1 MSNSSIANIQ
11 KYGVISSV
19 DDIVNELK
27 SGRMIILIDEEDRE
41 NEGDLLVA
49 ADFISSENIN
59 FMITHARGLVCL
71 TLTED
76 HCQKLGLSMMTENNS
91 SRYGTNF
98 TQSIEAASG
107 IGTGISA
114 FDRAH
119 TIKVATD
126 KDVVPEDL
134 VQPGHIFPVRA
145 VKGGVLARA
154 GHTEAGCDLTR
165 MAGLT
170 PAAVICEIINKD
182 GSMARLPDLLEFSKE
197 FNLKIG
203 TIASLIKYRS
213 KKETLIKMYSS
224 FMINTVYGDFKALC
238 YQDVINSSTHI
249 ALVHGNIDF
258 SKETLVSIQTPS
270 SILDIIRTDDNLGL
284 LTINKALERIV
295 KSPSGVLLL
304 INCHVSSDDV
314 FRNINEFNKL
324 QPFLDNCNYNLATH
338 GVISQIL
345 CNIGIGNI
353 ILLKEKNS
361 PNKFDFGLSIS
372 GYDFI

>member
-19 DDIVNELK
+19 DDIIDELK

-41 NEGDLLVA
+41 NEGDLLIA
-49 ADFISSENIN
+49 ADFVSSESIN

-98 TQSIEAASG
+98 TQSIEAAKG

-114 FDRAH
+114 SDRAH

-126 KDVVPEDL
+126 NNVTPEDL
-134 VQPGHIFPVRA
+134 VQPGHIFPVRS
-145 VKGGVLARA
+145 VKGGVLSRA

-165 MAGLT
+165 MAGLN

-203 TIASLIKYRS
+203 TISSLIQYRS
-213 KKETLIKMYSS
+213 EKETLIDMYSS
-224 FMINTVYGDFKALC
+224 FIISTMYGDLKAFC
-238 YQDVINSSTHI
+238 YRDVINSSIHI
-249 ALVHGNIDF
+249 ALVHGNIELYKD
-258 SKETLVSIQTPS
+258 TLVSIQTPS
-270 SILDIIRTDDNLGL
+270 SILDVMRVDDNFGL

-295 KSPSGVLLL
+295 QSSSGVLLL
-304 INCHVSSDDV
+304 INSHISCDDV
-314 FRNINEFNKL
+314 LRSINEFNKTK
-324 QPFLDNCNYNLATH
+324 PFLDNSKYNLATH

-345 CNIGIGNI
+345 CNIGISSI
-353 ILLKEKNS
+353 RLIKEKNS
-361 PNKFDFGLSIS
+361 PNKFDFGLSVS
-372 GYDFI
+372 GYEFI

>member
-41 NEGDLLVA
+41 NEGDLLIA
-49 ADFISSENIN
+49 ADFVSSESIN

-126 KDVVPEDL
+126 KNVTPKDL

-145 VKGGVLARA
+145 VKGGVLSRA

-165 MAGLT
+165 LAGLT

-182 GSMARLPDLLEFSKE
+182 GSMARLPDLLQFSKE

-203 TIASLIKYRS
+203 TISSLMEYRS
-213 KKETLIKMYSS
+213 ARENLIDMYSS
-224 FMINTVYGDFKALC
+224 FMINTIYGVFKAFC
-238 YQDVINSSTHI
+238 YRDVINSSIHI
-249 ALVHGNIDF
+249 ALVHGNIDS
-258 SKETLVSIQTPS
+258 SKDTLVSIQKPS
-270 SILDIIRTDDNLGL
+270 SILDVMRTDDNFGL
-284 LTINKALERIV
+284 LTINKALEKIV
-295 KSPSGVLLL
+295 KSSSGVLLL
-304 INCHVSSDDV
+304 INCHTSCDDI
-314 FRNINEFNKL
+314 FRSINAFNKTKPL
-324 QPFLDNCNYNLATH
+324 LDNWNYNLVTN
-338 GVISQIL
+338 GVISQIFY
-345 CNIGIGNI
+345 NIGIGSI
-353 ILLKEKNS
+353 RLLKEKNS